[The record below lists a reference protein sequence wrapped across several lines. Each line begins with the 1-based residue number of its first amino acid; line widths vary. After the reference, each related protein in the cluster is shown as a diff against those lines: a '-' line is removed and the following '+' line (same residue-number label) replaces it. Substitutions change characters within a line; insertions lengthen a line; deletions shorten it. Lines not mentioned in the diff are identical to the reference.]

1 MGTLLLDAGGSDDAS
16 WTFLIGSSLTT
27 ASASSVEVVDAGS
40 AGPFTGSITWAVTSA
55 ATLGTTTSFLGTIV
69 SQAGSTLDTGATI
82 GCGRVISLGAS
93 VTLDD
98 NIVDATAADCAVTAA
113 AGGGTLSAPSSPMNQ
128 IPEPGT
134 SLMLASGLL
143 VIVFVTLRKRKT
155 AGQA

>member
-1 MGTLLLDAGGSDDAS
+1 VQPESEGGAGVPVRSPSGGD
-16 WTFLIGSSLTT
+16 WC
-27 ASASSVEVVDAGS
+27 
-40 AGPFTGSITWAVTSA
+40 
-55 ATLGTTTSFLGTIV
+55 
-69 SQAGSTLDTGATI
+69 GA
-82 GCGRVISLGAS
+82 RISLGAS

-98 NIVDATAADCAVTAA
+98 NIVVATAVDCAVTAA
-113 AGGGTLSAPSSPMNQ
+113 AGGGTLSAPSSPVNQ